1 MGPSDCKKQLLL
13 CISHIVA
20 AITNIRLYSRE
31 HPQAQLYIDK
41 AFTVITNVLNKQP
54 DLTFILIGED
64 LILNKTPLKEVPP
77 HISRFRQLLKENGI
91 ERLSFTA
98 GFTQF
103 DLELFIQDLISPKNQ
118 SIQSR
123 PGIRLGKVGLYSQ
136 DRRPTSFSTDP
147 ITVQLNNSSQLEA
160 FDTLKQ
166 VSMDNF
172 REVYSN
178 IKRQKTANMKGLD
191 GIVNSF
197 VKGFSHGLKPL
208 QMLANLKGTD
218 QYTFTHVVNVCLL
231 TMAQAELLGISG
243 SKLFEIGIAAVLH
256 DVGKLFIPDDIL
268 NKPGAL
274 TKEERNIIET
284 HSESG
289 ARYILKLTNV
299 PKLAILGAL
308 EHHIRY
314 DGKGYPFINSH
325 WRPHLISQM
334 IAIADVYDAM
344 RSRRPYQNP
353 KPEKMIVS
361 VLKKEKGSAFNPF
374 LVNNFLTLLHQ
385 TAQSVQNQRIIF
397 PDQSHL
403 DQTHIPQI
411 EGF

>member
-1 MGPSDCKKQLLL
+1 M
-13 CISHIVA
+13 
-20 AITNIRLYSRE
+20 
-31 HPQAQLYIDK
+31 
-41 AFTVITNVLNKQP
+41 
-54 DLTFILIGED
+54 
-64 LILNKTPLKEVPP
+64 
-77 HISRFRQLLKENGI
+77 
-91 ERLSFTA
+91 
-98 GFTQF
+98 
-103 DLELFIQDLISPKNQ
+103 
-118 SIQSR
+118 
-123 PGIRLGKVGLYSQ
+123 
-136 DRRPTSFSTDP
+136 
-147 ITVQLNNSSQLEA
+147 QLNHSKQLEA
-160 FDTLKQ
+160 LDLLKQ
-166 VSMDNF
+166 ISMDDF

-178 IKRQKTANMKGLD
+178 IKRQKTASMKGLD
-191 GIVNSF
+191 GIVKSF

-243 SKLFEIGIAAVLH
+243 SKLFDIGIAAVLH

-344 RSRRPYQNP
+344 RSHRPYQDP
-353 KPEKMIVS
+353 KPEKMILK

-374 LVNNFLTLLHQ
+374 LVNNFLTLLRQ
-385 TAQSVQNQRIIF
+385 TDRSVQNQRIIS

-403 DQTHIPQI
+403 DQTRIPQI
-411 EGF
+411 